1 MGIGDYGPPVDQ
13 LLALGDLRGAGE
25 WRDYRQYGL
34 GSEHVPDLI
43 RMATDDEL
51 DSADS
56 ESAEVW
62 APIHAWRALG
72 QLRAEEAV
80 EPLLGQF
87 QGLDDSDW
95 FTEDMPRVFSLIGP
109 AAVPPLAAYLVDP
122 QHGEWPKITATTSLT
137 RIGQDHPEACD
148 DVAAALMSQLERFEH
163 NGEALN
169 ANLVVGLTEL
179 RAVEAL
185 PLIER
190 AFAAGTVDRA
200 VMGDW
205 EDVQIEF
212 GVKDARDTPRPNY
225 VAEAL
230 GIEPDLLERLGELVQ
245 LQPEGLP
252 EPPPVAQPSA
262 SQRRAAD
269 RKAKS
274 KRKMAKQS
282 RRATRRRR

>member
-1 MGIGDYGPPVDQ
+1 
-13 LLALGDLRGAGE
+13 
-25 WRDYRQYGL
+25 
-34 GSEHVPDLI
+34 
-43 RMATDDEL
+43 
-51 DSADS
+51 
-56 ESAEVW
+56 
-62 APIHAWRALG
+62 
-72 QLRAEEAV
+72 
-80 EPLLGQF
+80 
-87 QGLDDSDW
+87 
-95 FTEDMPRVFSLIGP
+95 
-109 AAVPPLAAYLVDP
+109 
-122 QHGEWPKITATTSLT
+122 
-137 RIGQDHPEACD
+137 HPEARD
-148 DVAAALMSQLERFEH
+148 DVVAALMGQLEAFQR

-179 RAVEAL
+179 RAAEAL

-190 AFAAGTVDRA
+190 AFAAGAVDRA

-212 GVKDARDTPRPNY
+212 GVKDARDTSRPNY

-230 GIEPDLLERLGELVQ
+230 GIEPDLLERLGELGQ

-262 SQRRAAD
+262 SQRRAAAD

-282 RRATRRRR
+282 RRANRRRR